1 VRHER
6 RNRARKAR
14 GGRCCVGDG
23 GRPPGIALQG
33 EVPNHRKLRWHNGRG
48 GERCGKGV
56 PGGRQVRARK
66 ANASE
71 PLMKCRKR
79 IDDVETGKESL
90 TRDQP
95 GGHLSTAQAA
105 SGMKAARAWLR
116 LLRGTCE
123 PANSIPELV
132 GEVPGIREG
141 GPQVEE
147 TARGRVPR
155 RGAGTDCPVVARR
168 PGNAG
173 GAKGAGCPGLLAGQ
187 PWVGRSR

>member
-1 VRHER
+1 M
-6 RNRARKAR
+6 
-14 GGRCCVGDG
+14 
-23 GRPPGIALQG
+23 
-33 EVPNHRKLRWHNGRG
+33 
-48 GERCGKGV
+48 
-56 PGGRQVRARK
+56 RARK

-79 IDDVETGKESL
+79 SDDVETGEESL

-95 GGHLSTAQAA
+95 GGHLFTAQAA

-123 PANSIPELV
+123 PAISIPGPV
-132 GEVPGIREG
+132 GEVPGGIREG
-141 GPQVEE
+141 EPQVEE
-147 TARGRVPR
+147 TARGRVPK

-187 PWVGRSR
+187 PRIGRSR